1 MRRRYRYTRCGG
13 AVVWVGCRLQDR
25 SLVGSCRVCG
35 GVVVATRVI
44 KNPQRVVRC
53 RRVTSVNVEKKQH
66 GSTRQQAQRA

>member
-1 MRRRYRYTRCGG
+1 MRRRYRYPRCGG
-13 AVVWVGCRLQDR
+13 AVVWAGCRLQDR
-25 SLVGSCRVCG
+25 SLVGSCSVCG

-66 GSTRQQAQRA
+66 GRQQEQRRA